1 MRDLVL
7 LFGFVAILAPVF
19 RYPHIGALVWCWTAL
34 IVPNNFVYGYMSN
47 IPFNKITAVLTL
59 LVWVLS
65 REPKKLPRSLSLVLI
80 AAFGVLGT
88 ISEFTGIADGP
99 VGITEWEKFIKI
111 LVFTMVIAGLIT
123 TKERID
129 ALLYAIFLSLGF
141 HGILEGAKFIA
152 SGGQHHVWGPSGS
165 ILGDNNHFALGMV
178 ALLPIIFYLYK
189 QSSSRWLRL
198 IFIGSSLL
206 VMASIMGTLS
216 RGGFIGI
223 AGVGIYALFK
233 SGKRVRYLLT
243 IIPLLASA
251 ALFAPDRWSNRMD
264 TITTVNMDGSFMGRV
279 IAWKQSTLI
288 AMDHPVFGGGFHAV
302 QNFEVWTH
310 YARSFD
316 KLSVIPTPVPD
327 PYGPHAA
334 HSIYFQVLGDLG
346 FVGLMLFLGIVAS
359 SWRNASIVIRQTRER
374 PQWRWA
380 CDLAT
385 SLQYSLIAYIVSG
398 AGLSMAYFDYM
409 YMIFA
414 LLAVMRHMV
423 SKLETSHVVASN
435 ARSPYPRSIPQ
446 PCVTMESRAL

>member
-1 MRDLVL
+1 MRDLAL
-7 LFGFVAILAPVF
+7 LLGFVAILAPVF

-34 IVPNNFVYGYMSN
+34 IVPNNFVYGYMLN

-65 REPKKLPRSLSLVLI
+65 REPKKLPRSLTLVLL

-88 ISEFTGIADGP
+88 VSEFTGIAAGP
-99 VGITEWEKFIKI
+99 VGMAEWEKFIKI
-111 LVFTMVIAGLIT
+111 LVFSLVIAGLIT
-123 TKERID
+123 TKARID

-141 HGILEGAKFIA
+141 HGILEGAKFLV
-152 SGGQHHVWGPSGS
+152 SGGQHNVWGPAGS

-178 ALLPIIFYLYK
+178 ALLPIVLYLYK
-189 QSSSRWLRL
+189 QSSSRWLKL
-198 IFIGSSLL
+198 VFIGSSLL
-206 VMASIMGTLS
+206 VMAAIMGTFS
-216 RGGFIGI
+216 RGGLIGI
-223 AGVGIYALFK
+223 AGVGVYALFK
-233 SGKRVRYLLT
+233 SGKRVRYALA

-264 TITTVNMDGSFMGRV
+264 TIATASQDDSFMGRV

-316 KLSVIPTPVPD
+316 KLNVIPTPPPD

-346 FVGLMLFLGIVAS
+346 FVGLMLFLAILVS
-359 SWRNASIVIRQTRER
+359 SWRNASAVIRQARER

-380 CDLAT
+380 GDLAS

-398 AGLSMAYFDYM
+398 SALSMAYFDYM

-423 SKLETSHVVASN
+423 SQPETPHVVAPI
-435 ARSPYPRSIPQ
+435 ARSP
-446 PCVTMESRAL
+446 

>member
-1 MRDLVL
+1 MRDLAL
-7 LFGFVAILAPVF
+7 LLGFVAILAPVF

-34 IVPNNFVYGYMSN
+34 IVPNNFVYGAMLN
-47 IPFNKITAVLTL
+47 IPFNKIAAVLTL
-59 LVWVLS
+59 LVWLLS
-65 REPKKLPRSLSLVLI
+65 REPKKLPKSLTLVLL

-88 ISEFTGIADGP
+88 VSEFSGIADGP
-99 VGITEWEKFIKI
+99 VGMAEWEKFIKI
-111 LVFTMVIAGLIT
+111 LVFSLVIAGLIT
-123 TKERID
+123 TKARID

-141 HGILEGAKFIA
+141 HGILEGAKFIV
-152 SGGQHHVWGPSGS
+152 SGGQHHVWGPAGS

-178 ALLPIIFYLYK
+178 ALLPIVLYLYK
-189 QSSSRWLRL
+189 QSSSRWVKLV
-198 IFIGSSLL
+198 FIGSSLL
-206 VMASIMGTLS
+206 VMASIMGTFS
-216 RGGFIGI
+216 RGGLIGI
-223 AGVGIYALFK
+223 AGVGVYALFK
-233 SGKRVRYLLT
+233 SGKRVRYVLA

-264 TITTVNMDGSFMGRV
+264 TIATANQDGSFMGRV

-316 KLSVIPTPVPD
+316 KLNVIPTSPPD
-327 PYGPHAA
+327 PFGPHAA

-346 FVGLMLFLGIVAS
+346 FLGLMLFLAILVS
-359 SWRNASIVIRQTRER
+359 SWRNTSAVIRLAHKR

-380 CDLAT
+380 GELAS

-398 AGLSMAYFDYM
+398 AALSMAYFDYM

-414 LLAVMRHMV
+414 LLVVMRHMV
-423 SKLETSHVVASN
+423 SKPEPPHLVGPIERT
-435 ARSPYPRSIPQ
+435 P
-446 PCVTMESRAL
+446 

>member
-1 MRDLVL
+1 MRDLAL
-7 LFGFVAILAPVF
+7 LLGFVAILAPVF
-19 RYPHIGALVWCWTAL
+19 RYPHIGVLVWCWTAL
-34 IVPNNFVYGYMSN
+34 IVPNNFVYGAMLN
-47 IPFNKITAVLTL
+47 IPFNKISAVLTF

-65 REPKKLPRSLSLVLI
+65 REPKKLPKSLTLVLL

-88 ISEFTGIADGP
+88 VSEYTGIADGP
-99 VGITEWEKFIKI
+99 VGMVEWEKFIKI
-111 LVFTMVIAGLIT
+111 LVFSMAIAGLIT

-152 SGGQHHVWGPSGS
+152 SGGQHHVWGPAGS

-178 ALLPIIFYLYK
+178 ALLPIAFYLYK
-189 QSSSRWLRL
+189 QASSRWLKL
-198 IFIGSSLL
+198 VFIGSSLL
-206 VMASIMGTLS
+206 VMASIMGTFS
-216 RGGFIGI
+216 RGGLIGI
-223 AGVGIYALFK
+223 AGVAVYALFK
-233 SGKRVRYLLT
+233 SGKRVRYVLV

-264 TITTVNMDGSFMGRV
+264 TIATASQDDSFMGRV

-288 AMDHPVFGGGFHAV
+288 AMDHPIFGGGFHAV

-316 KLSVIPTPVPD
+316 KLNVIPTPPPD
-327 PYGPHAA
+327 PNGPHAA

-346 FVGLMLFLGIVAS
+346 FVGLLLFLAILVS
-359 SWRNASIVIRQTRER
+359 SWRNASTVIRLARER

-380 CDLAT
+380 SDLAT

-398 AGLSMAYFDYM
+398 AALSMAYFDYM
-409 YMIFA
+409 YMIFS
-414 LLAVMRHMV
+414 LLIVMRHMV
-423 SKLETSHVVASN
+423 SKSETLHVVAPI
-435 ARSPYPRSIPQ
+435 ARSR
-446 PCVTMESRAL
+446 